1 MSYWSD
7 VTVVKRLESNIS
19 SIPFHDENT
28 FRSDDDQFLLSNKS
42 NVNLEIV
49 SVGETGKKIAY
60 TVNDKLYRLDLAKG
74 GNRSH
79 KFSSDSNWLPR

>member
-1 MSYWSD
+1 MHSVSYWSD

-42 NVNLEIV
+42 NVNMEIV
-49 SVGETGKKIAY
+49 SC
-60 TVNDKLYRLDLAKG
+60 DLTE
-74 GNRSH
+74 NNHS
-79 KFSSDSNWLPR
+79 KFDTKEPSWS

>member
-1 MSYWSD
+1 MHSVSYWSD

-49 SVGETGKKIAY
+49 SC
-60 TVNDKLYRLDLAKG
+60 DLTENNHPKCDTKEP
-74 GNRSH
+74 SW
-79 KFSSDSNWLPR
+79 S